1 MLLDERTF
9 KAPPYIL
16 PDIQQDGR
24 HAVQAG
30 AQYHIVLAFH
40 LLYLGVPEIKGRP
53 LWSFSDAWALLL
65 HMDAVAAHGL
75 CLPFPGFLTVL
86 LRTVVTGQIP
96 MSFS

>member
-1 MLLDERTF
+1 MLLEERTF
-9 KAPPYIL
+9 KAPPSIL

-53 LWSFSDAWALLL
+53 LWSFSDYILF
-65 HMDAVAAHGL
+65 VSI
-75 CLPFPGFLTVL
+75 FLNGTRFTSTL
-86 LRTVVTGQIP
+86 
-96 MSFS
+96 